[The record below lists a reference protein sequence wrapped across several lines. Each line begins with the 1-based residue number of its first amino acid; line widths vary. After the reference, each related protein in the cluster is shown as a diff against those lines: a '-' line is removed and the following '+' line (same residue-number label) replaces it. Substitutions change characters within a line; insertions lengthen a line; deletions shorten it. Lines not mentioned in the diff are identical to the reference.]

1 MDNAEQSPRPPS
13 KGIFDTASLLAPSS
27 TIFSSQS
34 PTPVQSPLPHLAH
47 SPSAFSVLGRN
58 AVLIPPPSSN
68 SDSTS
73 PSGSSKICSP
83 IMHHSASDALSSLAS
98 SSVLNCDT
106 GPCSWWSAASPIG
119 NSSEFPGCGVPPI
132 TDPFVRPGLCRN
144 SPVAPAHLS
153 VQQPRRIVEEVL
165 GHLYAKPPSAESKND
180 SQTSGIPSP
189 QTLCKTSILPNIVGV
204 SPKKLTKT
212 KSSDKESNHAK
223 SEKCKSSNNLSSP
236 VSGIS
241 TVSGNQS
248 TKSSSK
254 KSSEPVTEQIARL
267 LSTTEK
273 PKRKNKPKACKPDS
287 AKNGKSTKT
296 EKKQT
301 KQPKEKKG
309 KKSSSESDGHV
320 ESSSST
326 TSPESAGAVSSS
338 SSDSSDDEEREK
350 QQKQLARLK
359 RQQQELRRKVQELK
373 QASHESVH
381 QKSEA
386 HTKKSPTNS
395 KNSLPSSGGLNHTLK
410 PVPSPAHSSP
420 LMPVPSK
427 TMSPEAKSSICD
439 LTVDEEQNLSFPLD
453 LCMKKQE
460 PTFEVTTSMTS
471 SYIPT
476 PTTAMAKKKTFQMA
490 GSNVSGANNNS
501 SNKLS
506 AVPKKRGRK
515 PKAVPMPGNPPA
527 AHSEKVRQIKR
538 NSIKDISSL
547 LMPPKMDLLPGH
559 ATNTSLLKSSNPGSC
574 PKVHAPNTL
583 GAPNDILPHS
593 RKNFTLD
600 CLLSET
606 NGNLHFPENEPTM
619 FPTSS
624 VGVNKIFKHKER
636 QRNNSN
642 KVKKFEEKIK
652 EPESPL
658 RPETSSPSDSDP
670 DDDNSDSDDTEHS
683 HPESITDSTSTS
695 GHKRKHSFDEDSE
708 DYRNKK
714 KRVVPDE
721 REVQIPLEHGWR
733 RETRIRCFS
742 RSGVRGEVAYYTPCG
757 KKLRSYPEV
766 VRYLVKNGITDIS
779 RDNFTFSTKVNVG
792 EFLECISSGAG
803 QDYVLLSENEVL
815 ARIEEARARKG
826 RLGVQNRKSSAQH
839 RAMEEEEQQRQ
850 WEQKQ
855 MQHHL
860 EQQARSREAQESK
873 LLRQAQ
879 REQALM
885 AAREEKRLR
894 AEESRKQKEQQR
906 IMKQQ
911 EKFERMEQLRIER
924 EIRAQQMLEDQ
935 EMKRQQAVFL
945 REQERERRR
954 QHMILVRALE
964 NRKKQE
970 ERERKREEILF
981 EKRINREKKLEQRR
995 IELDYLREL
1004 KKPVDDM
1011 MLKDL
1016 MPLPTLN
1023 RIPGV
1028 KLCGKAFAD
1037 TLMVFEFLH
1046 NFGETLGFDVDSLP
1060 TLNTLQTALLNLD
1073 EKCEDEL
1080 LSIVHHLLVCA
1091 IDDPGIQH
1099 CPEAA
1104 TVLGQNLKDAD
1115 ITNSNVSEVLRLYFI
1130 AQDKRSPMLEWLQTK
1145 PFLSLNATQKAEVI
1159 AFLCDEL
1166 LTSRLLTR
1174 QIDSNIENVNVLR
1187 KDKWLVEGDL
1197 RRYRSI
1203 QQRRA
1208 LKARLSAMEE
1218 NRDNPNCANML
1229 SADIP
1234 DFSLTESKENTAGN
1248 EDSEAKE
1255 AAKSDK
1261 EKLEEM
1267 ENELANESGNESD
1280 DTQAPGQ
1287 ISDGEDE
1294 DLHLSNDEINKK
1306 IEKLTKQLTLCSNK
1320 LTKAFYTIR
1329 GATFGMDRY
1338 HRRYWVLPKAGGVYV
1353 ESMESSLRPEEQ
1365 AKVLAEAKEPPVKK
1379 EEDTDS
1385 VKDESIVKEK
1395 CAEEKQDSSSE
1406 KTDMV
1411 DDKDVDSKM
1420 DTSVDEKAVNELD
1433 ESKDVK
1439 PVIEEK
1445 EELCKVK
1452 VKLEENDDLEPDKE
1466 CEMPEVDKCSI
1477 KKEEDIE
1484 MEEIIQIAPEPEN
1497 AAPEKSATID
1507 LKEEMDDDSI
1517 IIINSESKD
1526 NVVDNNNLKSAQD
1539 EEIKINPSKET
1550 EGKST
1555 PEILPSPIKRTWTP
1569 DKKPSND
1576 SDNTLNLKKEKEI
1589 KVKKEEKKESRHKE
1603 NENKFIDKMIDMK
1616 EEKKPVNIF
1625 MPNLCDNSI
1634 NLDLGAPKL
1643 HGTSERQHAPNPSIP
1658 PDQNWLFNSPLFASI
1673 LAGNMLFNG
1682 PLMPQRDMNGTYFN
1696 LPKNDSNNPF
1706 GPFLGLQPGMLSAEQ
1721 IFKSLGEKPSNQK
1734 PWFSILPRM
1743 PCDESLL
1750 NSPQGSRNSAIH
1762 SPANICSP
1770 DVRSNSRVAHSSP
1783 TANPAP
1789 PPGHVAS
1796 ALSNLQME
1804 LMNGVVP
1811 PGFFL
1816 HPFLPPQFGPTYQ
1829 STPPST
1835 CASHHSSFTS
1845 TVSHSSPMPD
1855 FNLNFNRPPPASTP
1869 NSIPTPSATPGPTS
1883 HGCATPTSRD
1893 TPSPCFT
1900 KRLLME
1906 KMTQEYEAP
1915 QPIPPEL
1922 QRGWWRITDPNQL
1935 KLVISALHHRGIR
1948 EKMFQKQL
1956 QKHFTFACAS
1966 CTQGQGRDTDLEIT
1980 DMDKEISKC
1989 AGGAPDPDPE
1999 DFWYKDIALRVD
2011 MGILEQVENL
2021 EEKVD
2026 GSSMQVKCWKP
2037 PPKLSTE
2044 QPSKFVPS
2052 CEQYVHRTADEI
2064 YDAIKEKQLRKNAK
2078 KSSSRKKKPVKK
2090 EQEPEPS
2097 EVDPE
2102 KKPEEEGSEM
2112 IVDTEAAEP
2121 SEPVTEDL
2129 DKSTVEDSSKI
2140 ESDII
2145 ALPNGK
2151 LNPVEE
2157 AKKRLL
2163 KVEASIERRYLR
2175 PPLGTRSTISS
2186 GGAPSNPVPTDTSE
2200 EENIPVGLVKWR
2212 NAVENCRTAAQ
2223 LSMCLNFLETCT
2235 AWDKSIMRASCQFCH
2250 SGDNEEKLLLCDG
2263 CDKGYHTYCFKPVM
2277 ETIPEGDWYCF
2288 ECLNKA
2294 TGDNVCV
2301 ICGTKGKLIECE
2313 TCPKTFHLNCLE
2325 PPLAKMPKGKWY
2337 CSGCNLTRPKKSKKS
2352 NANKEKETPKE
2363 KETKETAEKTP
2374 KKAESTSTSKSKSSE
2389 KKKKEEKKKEP
2400 EPVGNVD
2407 LAPCST
2413 ILEEMQKHEDAWPFL
2428 TPVNTKQFP
2437 TYRKVIK
2444 KPMDMQTMKNKLEA
2458 GQYKCREDFAN
2469 DARLIFDNC
2478 ETFNEDESPVGQ
2490 AGHSM
2495 RAFFESRWSELCS
2508 T

>member
-13 KGIFDTASLLAPSS
+13 KGIFDTASLLAPV
-27 TIFSSQS
+27 

-68 SDSTS
+68 SAQTS
-73 PSGSSKICSP
+73 FSSRKIAPP
-83 IMHHSASDALSSLAS
+83 ISITQLLMLSHLLHLLQLRSNYNIYIYLLTFIISSLQYVNNPLANIYL
-98 SSVLNCDT
+98 V
-106 GPCSWWSAASPIG
+106 
-119 NSSEFPGCGVPPI
+119 
-132 TDPFVRPGLCRN
+132 FV
-144 SPVAPAHLS
+144 
-153 VQQPRRIVEEVL
+153 VEEVL

-453 LCMKKQE
+453 L
-460 PTFEVTTSMTS
+460 S
-471 SYIPT
+471 
-476 PTTAMAKKKTFQMA
+476 MAKKKTFQMA

-559 ATNTSLLKSSNPGSC
+559 ATNTSLLKSSNPES
-574 PKVHAPNTL
+574 K
-583 GAPNDILPHS
+583 S
-593 RKNFTLD
+593 QY
-600 CLLSET
+600 LLRS
-606 NGNLHFPENEPTM
+606 
-619 FPTSS
+619 
-624 VGVNKIFKHKER
+624 
-636 QRNNSN
+636 Q
-642 KVKKFEEKIK
+642 
-652 EPESPL
+652 
-658 RPETSSPSDSDP
+658 
-670 DDDNSDSDDTEHS
+670 
-683 HPESITDSTSTS
+683 
-695 GHKRKHSFDEDSE
+695 
-708 DYRNKK
+708 
-714 KRVVPDE
+714 
-721 REVQIPLEHGWR
+721 WR

-945 REQERERRR
+945 REQEMQKRREMLLMVDLERERRR

-1385 VKDESIVKEK
+1385 VKDESIAKEK

-1555 PEILPSPIKRTWTP
+1555 PEIVPSPIKRTWTP

-1576 SDNTLNLKKEKEI
+1576 N
-1589 KVKKEEKKESRHKE
+1589 
-1603 NENKFIDKMIDMK
+1603 
-1616 EEKKPVNIF
+1616 
-1625 MPNLCDNSI
+1625 
-1634 NLDLGAPKL
+1634 LGAPKL

>member
-1 MDNAEQSPRPPS
+1 MFELWKNSWLYFAVTE
-13 KGIFDTASLLAPSS
+13 IYLAGKIGLVLWIMLNKVLGPHLR
-27 TIFSSQS
+27 
-34 PTPVQSPLPHLAH
+34 SPLPHLAH

-68 SDSTS
+68 SGSTS

-98 SSVLNCDT
+98 SSV
-106 GPCSWWSAASPIG
+106 
-119 NSSEFPGCGVPPI
+119 
-132 TDPFVRPGLCRN
+132 
-144 SPVAPAHLS
+144 
-153 VQQPRRIVEEVL
+153 VEEVL

-189 QTLCKTSILPNIVGV
+189 QTLCKTNILPNIVGV
-204 SPKKLTKT
+204 SSKKLSKA

-223 SEKCKSSNNLSSP
+223 NSEKCKTSNSLSTS

-248 TKSSSK
+248 LKSSSK
-254 KSSEPVTEQIARL
+254 KSSEPVNDQIARL
-267 LSTTEK
+267 LSTAEK
-273 PKRKNKPKACKPDS
+273 PKRKSKPKAAKPDS
-287 AKNGKSTKT
+287 AKNGKSPKT

-309 KKSSSESDGHV
+309 KKSSSESDGHL

-326 TSPESAGAVSSS
+326 TSPDSAGAVSSS
-338 SSDSSDDEEREK
+338 SSDSSDEEEREN
-350 QQKQLARLK
+350 QQKQLAKLK
-359 RQQQELRRKVQELK
+359 RQQQELRRQVQELK

-381 QKSEA
+381 QKTEA
-386 HTKKSPTNS
+386 H
-395 KNSLPSSGGLNHTLK
+395 
-410 PVPSPAHSSP
+410 
-420 LMPVPSK
+420 
-427 TMSPEAKSSICD
+427 
-439 LTVDEEQNLSFPLD
+439 
-453 LCMKKQE
+453 
-460 PTFEVTTSMTS
+460 
-471 SYIPT
+471 
-476 PTTAMAKKKTFQMA
+476 
-490 GSNVSGANNNS
+490 
-501 SNKLS
+501 
-506 AVPKKRGRK
+506 
-515 PKAVPMPGNPPA
+515 
-527 AHSEKVRQIKR
+527 

-547 LMPPKMDLLPGH
+547 LMPSKMDILPGH
-559 ATNTSLLKSSNPGSC
+559 ITNPSLLKAGNPSC

-606 NGNLHFPENEPTM
+606 NGNLHFPESDPNI
-619 FPTSS
+619 FPSS
-624 VGVNKIFKHKER
+624 SIGVNKIFKHKER
-636 QRNNSN
+636 QRNNS
-642 KVKKFEEKIK
+642 KIKKLEEKIK

-670 DDDNSDSDDTEHS
+670 DDENSDSDDTEHS
-683 HPESITDSTSTS
+683 HSESMTDGTSTPS
-695 GHKRKHSFDEDSE
+695 GRKRKHSYDEDSE

-742 RSGVRGEVAYYTPCG
+742 RSGVRGEVSYYTPCG

-766 VRYLVKNGITDIS
+766 VRYLIKNGITDIS

-792 EFLECISSGAG
+792 DFLESTSSGSG
-803 QDYVLLSENEVL
+803 QDYVLLSENEVM
-815 ARIEEARARKG
+815 ARIEEVRARKG
-826 RLGVQNRKSSAQH
+826 RLGVQNRKLSQH
-839 RAMEEEEQQRQ
+839 RSNDEEEQQRI

-873 LLRQAQ
+873 LLKQAQ

-894 AEESRKQKEQQR
+894 AEETRKQKEQQR

-911 EKFERMEQLRIER
+911 EKYERMEQLRIER

-981 EKRINREKKLEQRR
+981 EKRINREKKMEQRR

-1046 NFGETLGFDVDSLP
+1046 NFGESLGFDVDSLP
-1060 TLNTLQTALLNLD
+1060 TLNTLQSALLNLD
-1073 EKCEDEL
+1073 EKCEEEL
-1080 LSIVHHLLVCA
+1080 LSVVHHLLVCA
-1091 IDDPGIQH
+1091 IDDPGVLH

-1130 AQDKRSPMLEWLQTK
+1130 AQDRRSIMLEWLQTK
-1145 PFLSLNATQKAEVI
+1145 PFLSLNATQKAEII
-1159 AFLCDEL
+1159 AYLCDEL

-1234 DFSLTESKENTAGN
+1234 DFNMNASKDNAAGN
-1248 EDSEAKE
+1248 EDVDMKDATKSEK
-1255 AAKSDK
+1255 D
-1261 EKLEEM
+1261 KLEEM

-1294 DLHLSNDEINKK
+1294 DLHLSNEEINKK
-1306 IEKLTKQLTLCSNK
+1306 IEKLTKQLTTCSNK

-1338 HRRYWVLPKAGGVYV
+1338 HRRYWRSGKKLLQN
-1353 ESMESSLRPEEQ
+1353 S
-1365 AKVLAEAKEPPVKK
+1365 KEPPVKK
-1379 EEDTDS
+1379 EEDETDS
-1385 VKDESIVKEK
+1385 VIEESNNKEN
-1395 CAEEKQDSSSE
+1395 
-1406 KTDMV
+1406 
-1411 DDKDVDSKM
+1411 
-1420 DTSVDEKAVNELD
+1420 VDEKQNSAAEKVLTGD
-1433 ESKDVK
+1433 EKDEDTKMDISIEEKVADEPSDTKDVK
-1439 PVIEEK
+1439 PVTEEK
-1445 EELCKVK
+1445 
-1452 VKLEENDDLEPDKE
+1452 
-1466 CEMPEVDKCSI
+1466 MEV
-1477 KKEEDIE
+1477 
-1484 MEEIIQIAPEPEN
+1484 
-1497 AAPEKSATID
+1497 
-1507 LKEEMDDDSI
+1507 
-1517 IIINSESKD
+1517 
-1526 NVVDNNNLKSAQD
+1526 
-1539 EEIKINPSKET
+1539 
-1550 EGKST
+1550 
-1555 PEILPSPIKRTWTP
+1555 
-1569 DKKPSND
+1569 
-1576 SDNTLNLKKEKEI
+1576 SDQV
-1589 KVKKEEKKESRHKE
+1589 KVKKEEKNEEETSKEKQMATADDKSNVKKEEVEVEENLSKLGDRESTVVNEDTDVEKDISGAIKNDIVVDPTLSTNSDSKLDVSDKNASKSIDDEEEEEVKIISPIKGENDCKTTSEIMAVPLKKVWTPDKKHSEGDGLHHVKKDFKNKKDDRKESRHKE
-1603 NENKFIDKMIDMK
+1603 SENKFMDIK
-1616 EEKKPVNIF
+1616 EEKKPNVNIF

-1643 HGTSERQHAPNPSIP
+1643 HSNSDRQHTPNPSIP

-1750 NSPQGSRNSAIH
+1750 SSPQGSRNSAIH
-1762 SPANICSP
+1762 SPANMCSP
-1770 DVRSNSRVAHSSP
+1770 DVRSNPRVAHSSP
-1783 TANPAP
+1783 TSNP

-1829 STPPST
+1829 STSPST

-1906 KMTQEYEAP
+1906 KLTQEYEAP
-1915 QPIPPEL
+1915 QPVPPEL

-1956 QKHFTFACAS
+1956 QKHFTFACTS
-1966 CTQGQGRDTDLEIT
+1966 CSQGQGKDTDLEIT
-1980 DMDKEISKC
+1980 DMDKEVSKC
-1989 AGGAPDPDPE
+1989 LGGAPDPDPS
-1999 DFWYKDIALRVD
+1999 DFWYRDVALRVD
-2011 MGILEQVENL
+2011 MSILEQVENL

-2037 PPKLSTE
+2037 PSKLSTE
-2044 QPSKFVPS
+2044 TACTFVPA
-2052 CEQYVHRTADEI
+2052 CEMYVHRTADEI
-2064 YDAIKEKQLRKNAK
+2064 YDAIKEKQLRKSAK

-2090 EQEPEPS
+2090 ELEPEPL
-2097 EVDPE
+2097 EIDPE
-2102 KKPEEEGSEM
+2102 KKTEEENSEI
-2112 IVDTEAAEP
+2112 IVETEIVEP
-2121 SEPVTEDL
+2121 TEPPAEDL
-2129 DKSTVEDSSKI
+2129 DKSITEDPAKVD
-2140 ESDII
+2140 SDII
-2145 ALPNGK
+2145 TLSPGK

-2175 PPLGTRSTISS
+2175 PPLGTRTTIS
-2186 GGAPSNPVPTDTSE
+2186 GGGTTNNPPTTDTSE

-2212 NAVENCRTAAQ
+2212 NAVENCRTASQ
-2223 LSMCLNFLETCT
+2223 LAMCLNFLESCT

-2294 TGDNVCV
+2294 TGDNVYFE
-2301 ICGTKGKLIECE
+2301 KL
-2313 TCPKTFHLNCLE
+2313 N
-2325 PPLAKMPKGKWY
+2325 
-2337 CSGCNLTRPKKSKKS
+2337 N
-2352 NANKEKETPKE
+2352 
-2363 KETKETAEKTP
+2363 
-2374 KKAESTSTSKSKSSE
+2374 
-2389 KKKKEEKKKEP
+2389 
-2400 EPVGNVD
+2400 
-2407 LAPCST
+2407 
-2413 ILEEMQKHEDAWPFL
+2413 
-2428 TPVNTKQFP
+2428 
-2437 TYRKVIK
+2437 
-2444 KPMDMQTMKNKLEA
+2444 
-2458 GQYKCREDFAN
+2458 
-2469 DARLIFDNC
+2469 
-2478 ETFNEDESPVGQ
+2478 
-2490 AGHSM
+2490 
-2495 RAFFESRWSELCS
+2495 
-2508 T
+2508 